1 MKNSNII
8 LLIAKYLVFTFLQ
21 LCFSAFAQN
30 NQIIWSVFSTGY
42 GISSSLN
49 TSIRSIIG
57 DPIAG
62 TSSDGGNHISSGFFV
77 NPASTGIVTG
87 TVRQSGSSIPT
98 SYQLSQNY
106 PNPFNPSTNIKFSL
120 PIQSTVKIVIYDLLG
135 RKVKTLIN
143 DVRSAGVYTIRWSGE
158 NESNLNVSSGIYF
171 YSLYAAGADNK
182 KYTNFKKMI
191 LLK

>member
-1 MKNSNII
+1 MKNSNIT
-8 LLIAKYLVFTFLQ
+8 LLTVKYLAFTFLQ
-21 LCFSAFAQN
+21 LSFSAFAQN
-30 NQIIWSVFSTGY
+30 NQITWSVFSAGY
-42 GISSSLN
+42 GISSSSN

-57 DPIAG
+57 DPIVGA
-62 TSSDGGNHISSGFFV
+62 SSDGGSSISSGFFA
-77 NPASTGIVTG
+77 NPASTGVVTG
-87 TVRQSGSSIPT
+87 MERQSGSSIPT

-143 DVRSAGVYTIRWSGE
+143 DVRPVGVYAIRWSGE
-158 NESNLNVSSGIYF
+158 NESNVNVSSGIYF
-171 YSLYAAGADNK
+171 YSLYAVGADNK